1 VRLVSSSKGSEDS
14 QSFLGNSRTIS
25 PFQSVVNGK
34 NRLNSA
40 ILYNA
45 SGGRSTK
52 EVIELMGNK
61 FLRIDDRAALDNLIT
76 DSKQKPVIVFKHSN
90 ACSISSR
97 AYREMEKVQDQVN
110 ILEVQSAREV
120 SRELAN
126 LTGVRHETPQ
136 VIVLRDGKAVWNAS
150 HFDVQAGAVAKAVE
164 TNS

>member
-1 VRLVSSSKGSEDS
+1 
-14 QSFLGNSRTIS
+14 
-25 PFQSVVNGK
+25 
-34 NRLNSA
+34 
-40 ILYNA
+40 
-45 SGGRSTK
+45 
-52 EVIELMGNK
+52 MGNK